1 MASPCVITYN
11 GKDYT
16 LDEFMKSVSQGEIAV
31 GKEEENVVEKQLI
44 DEVEGQIK
52 QLKNDFFNE
61 KITTSEYNKKLYPLE
76 DKLAAL
82 KKGTTK
88 EAPPKEEPATLEPA
102 AGATTPM
109 PAGTQTQEVTNPVE
123 IASNDKENI
132 QGLPSEERIGQ
143 EPVAAQPEQAGGRE
157 TPQASGVL
165 QAQEQEEV
173 DTDKHPKYNE
183 ALKVVQ
189 STGHASVPLIQ
200 RRLNTTYTQAQEIFR
215 QLERDG
221 HVLKSDEN
229 SNVYDVVT
237 PEIVEEQQ
245 PSSDA
250 LKDVESTAKALEGV
264 AMDSPQKIIEAAK
277 SIDKIEYVE
286 EQEARDIIESY
297 THYKSGNQKS
307 PATRWAGWFQ
317 SVNAANK
324 KFIVDDIQ
332 NDPKL
337 RNAMLSLFYDVYKA
351 EFNFNGTFDDFLNAE
366 ITLYRGITLAD
377 KKGVGQEGFSA
388 FSTTKNRVMPYAD
401 EQALGKGKIREIKIK
416 PKDTYGAVNY
426 IGGGEVEVLVPTDF
440 KKETLK
446 DDFNRLVELNIGL
459 FNEEQLNY
467 IEKLYDKEDYISGIA
482 FAKSVISSNPKKIS
496 EAYYKAKKDGS
507 NPELVKAVEELIGGQ
522 QQQSSPQPVK
532 DGTTPEQA
540 KKRLDDDLEIFKS
553 IKDKKTAEQKFI
565 GTIER
570 AWLAKEQGKI
580 TKPEYTEFKKKA
592 QQVLEGKIRAQDEAK
607 ATEAKLAVSKA
618 MAKVKDRLV
627 GKGHSPMALSAPIP
641 VTPRTVADLID
652 LATSLANKA
661 IDAGMEIK
669 LAFAKAKRV
678 VATHPTYMKLAKSGL
693 LNEAN
698 FMAELD
704 KAEYEVLKSL
714 EELKNGSLINVMKD
728 VFGLPEKEAQAA
740 SIVAESMINT
750 MAKRSGVSSQE
761 MLRKINFKKE
771 SLENLPTGVKMQVS
785 AWHGSPHAFDKFT
798 TEKIGTGEGA
808 QAFGWGLYF
817 TDLESIARNYAD
829 KLSEFSMKVNGIE
842 LDTKKDSKNPLFRVQ
857 LSVWGAKNKNE
868 AISKIEEDLSLGRLD
883 RVDAQNALDYLI
895 DEVETFETTK
905 DRNLYKVSLHKGKS
919 PSEYTWL
926 EWDKLVSADNIIKIN
941 KALEQRGIPAT
952 PKKYMEVGFDGR
964 VSAGMKGRDV
974 YSELVKIFGDEYKVE
989 WGKQASLFLLENG
1002 IDGIKYPAESISRGA
1017 TSDTARGFNY
1027 VVFDENAVSIEEVIK
1042 FQKEAEKA
1050 MGAAMVTMDGMATIY
1065 ALTDPNV
1072 STPLHELAH
1081 VYEHYLT
1088 PEEKNEILKSAGTKD
1103 WNIETSEYFAR
1114 GFEKYL
1120 SEGNA
1125 PTQSLKAVF
1134 ESFKKWL
1141 LDIYNNIVGSEI
1153 DINLNKEMRAIYD
1166 SMLTGKVY
1174 KKSIEQP
1181 SEISGPWKP
1190 KKTGE
1195 RLKASPKMKEVIKEM
1210 TDDDMMYLSI
1220 DMDKAS
1226 EYVNNVLNQFQA
1238 EDKLTEL
1245 AEEILAGNSPFPE
1258 KIKNVANARLADRL
1272 RVMSENINDTFQK
1285 RTLIQKAGKL
1295 WSERM
1300 KSINISA
1307 TQVALER
1314 LVAKDLPLSTEG
1326 IKEMYQSAF
1335 QNTQEMAM
1343 GKENVD
1349 AVKDAYNSVQEAL
1362 QTEEGAKT
1370 LREAVMSELE
1380 RVAEALAGK
1389 EWLDKFNAAR
1399 KKIKKDLSDC

>member
-82 KKGTTK
+82 KKGTPK
-88 EAPPKEEPATLEPA
+88 ETASKEEPTTPEPA

-123 IASNDKENI
+123 IASNDKGSVKPFFETNI
-132 QGLPSEERIGQ
+132 ESLINTETGLASTVSKIVEKSKPYMDAYMKRKNLTMDEYQSLTEEEKRKIDQ
-143 EPVAAQPEQAGGRE
+143 DWRNSKEYKE
-157 TPQASGVL
+157 S
-165 QAQEQEEV
+165 QEQEEV

-237 PEIVEEQQ
+237 PEVVEEKQ

-250 LKDVESTAKALEGV
+250 LKDVESTAKALEEVDIKYLKSGRKPTGDGKFV
-264 AMDSPQKIIEAAK
+264 RYNPDDVLPLLKDFNPTNIEDVEDYVNKTVPSDASVEAYK
-277 SIDKIEYVE
+277 LVPSDAILPSERTEKKDRDKIEKIKKGIKKGD
-286 EQEARDIIESY
+286 DIPPIVLDFSPVI
-297 THYKSGNQKS
+297 KSGEEY
-307 PATRWAGWFQ
+307 
-317 SVNAANK
+317 
-324 KFIVDDIQ
+324 KFGIMDGHHRFIAYKELGIKEIPSAIITSREHYTFET
-332 NDPKL
+332 NDVKIS
-337 RNAMLSLFYDVYKA
+337 SLFNK
-351 EFNFNGTFDDFLNAE
+351 N
-366 ITLYRGITLAD
+366 
-377 KKGVGQEGFSA
+377 QE
-388 FSTTKNRVMPYAD
+388 
-401 EQALGKGKIREIKIK
+401 
-416 PKDTYGAVNY
+416 
-426 IGGGEVEVLVPTDF
+426 
-440 KKETLK
+440 
-446 DDFNRLVELNIGL
+446 
-459 FNEEQLNY
+459 
-467 IEKLYDKEDYISGIA
+467 
-482 FAKSVISSNPKKIS
+482 IS
-496 EAYYKAKKDGS
+496 EAYHKAKKDGS

-540 KKRLDDDLEIFKS
+540 KKRLDDDLEILKS

-704 KAEYEVLKSL
+704 KAEYEVSKSL
-714 EELKNGSLINVMKD
+714 EELN
-728 VFGLPEKEAQAA
+728 PEPEAKQ
-740 SIVAESMINT
+740 
-750 MAKRSGVSSQE
+750 
-761 MLRKINFKKE
+761 
-771 SLENLPTGVKMQVS
+771 
-785 AWHGSPHAFDKFT
+785 
-798 TEKIGTGEGA
+798 EGA
-808 QAFGWGLYF
+808 
-817 TDLESIARNYAD
+817 
-829 KLSEFSMKVNGIE
+829 
-842 LDTKKDSKNPLFRVQ
+842 
-857 LSVWGAKNKNE
+857 SV
-868 AISKIEEDLSLGRLD
+868 
-883 RVDAQNALDYLI
+883 
-895 DEVETFETTK
+895 
-905 DRNLYKVSLHKGKS
+905 
-919 PSEYTWL
+919 
-926 EWDKLVSADNIIKIN
+926 
-941 KALEQRGIPAT
+941 
-952 PKKYMEVGFDGR
+952 
-964 VSAGMKGRDV
+964 
-974 YSELVKIFGDEYKVE
+974 
-989 WGKQASLFLLENG
+989 
-1002 IDGIKYPAESISRGA
+1002 
-1017 TSDTARGFNY
+1017 
-1027 VVFDENAVSIEEVIK
+1027 
-1042 FQKEAEKA
+1042 
-1050 MGAAMVTMDGMATIY
+1050 
-1065 ALTDPNV
+1065 
-1072 STPLHELAH
+1072 
-1081 VYEHYLT
+1081 
-1088 PEEKNEILKSAGTKD
+1088 
-1103 WNIETSEYFAR
+1103 
-1114 GFEKYL
+1114 
-1120 SEGNA
+1120 
-1125 PTQSLKAVF
+1125 
-1134 ESFKKWL
+1134 
-1141 LDIYNNIVGSEI
+1141 
-1153 DINLNKEMRAIYD
+1153 
-1166 SMLTGKVY
+1166 
-1174 KKSIEQP
+1174 EQP

-1210 TDDDMMYLSI
+1210 TEDDMMYLSI

-1226 EYVNNVLNQFQA
+1226 DYVNNVLNQFQA